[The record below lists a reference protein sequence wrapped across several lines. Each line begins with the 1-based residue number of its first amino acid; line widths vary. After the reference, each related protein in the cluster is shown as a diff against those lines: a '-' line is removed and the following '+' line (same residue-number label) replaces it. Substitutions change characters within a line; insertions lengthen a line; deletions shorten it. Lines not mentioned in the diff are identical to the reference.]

1 MIVINENPN
10 DFSNAGKD
18 LHCDAKIYKSKT
30 IFRTCDFLA
39 LSFGLLFGDENLK
52 CIWWIL
58 MLQSVDMIK
67 EVVGF
72 KFASVGLAVF

>member
-1 MIVINENPN
+1 MAI
-10 DFSNAGKD
+10 FMYS
-18 LHCDAKIYKSKT
+18 LHMSCVTESYKSKT

>member
-1 MIVINENPN
+1 VHGQRDI
-10 DFSNAGKD
+10 FYLK
-18 LHCDAKIYKSKT
+18 YKSKT

-72 KFASVGLAVF
+72 KFASVGLTVF

>member
-1 MIVINENPN
+1 MCV
-10 DFSNAGKD
+10 FSCEPERKD
-18 LHCDAKIYKSKT
+18 KYKSKT